1 MNRSATLALVGALA
15 FVSACG
21 SSDATDGGAGAVPE
35 VTAADAADPVVTAA
49 DAATPDAGGPNATIS
64 PEIPAN
70 LVGEIGPVE
79 VIGDALPPLTTQDFT
94 ADPAVGTAAP
104 VLVGLGFDG
113 ATVRIDA
120 ATDGPTMVVF
130 LAHWCP
136 HCNAEIPVINELRDA
151 GRVPAGVNVVAV
163 STAVSPGQ
171 PNFPPSKWL
180 DDKDWTYPAM
190 ADGVDMVNETF
201 IASNAF
207 GVTGFPFITLI
218 DANGVVV
225 ARWSGERPAS
235 EIASLLAALPKVA

>member
-1 MNRSATLALVGALA
+1 
-15 FVSACG
+15 
-21 SSDATDGGAGAVPE
+21 
-35 VTAADAADPVVTAA
+35 
-49 DAATPDAGGPNATIS
+49 
-64 PEIPAN
+64 
-70 LVGEIGPVE
+70 
-79 VIGDALPPLTTQDFT
+79 
-94 ADPAVGTAAP
+94 
-104 VLVGLGFDG
+104 
-113 ATVRIDA
+113 
-120 ATDGPTMVVF
+120 MVVF

-218 DANGVVV
+218 DANGSGGRPLVGR
-225 ARWSGERPAS
+225 APGERDRQPLGSAPQGRLTHQRSIRHGQPTFGRPPGGSVFGLVVELPA
-235 EIASLLAALPKVA
+235 ELLGPGRSPRAAVVRAPWDDRHRIVVLRP